1 MSQFADVILP
11 LPLHKYYTYRIPAEL
26 KENLSTGSRVIVPFG
41 RKKYYTAI
49 VIFTHNHAPAD
60 YETKEIISLL
70 DNEPILRRPQLK
82 FWEWIAGYY
91 FCSVGDV
98 YKAALPSGLKLE
110 SETLVSP
117 NPDYE
122 ENPDNRL
129 TERESILLD
138 TLSKYPKISVQ
149 DLEKESGLRNI
160 LPVIRTLLDKEA
172 LFITEQIKRKY
183 RPKTE
188 TYIKLAFRP
197 EEQEKLRP
205 IFEQLTPAKK
215 QLKLLM
221 AYLELSSFMQRG
233 RCILICPFRADRQR
247 NTDLL

>member
-1 MSQFADVILP
+1 M
-11 LPLHKYYTYRIPAEL
+11 
-26 KENLSTGSRVIVPFG
+26 
-41 RKKYYTAI
+41 
-49 VIFTHNHAPAD
+49 
-60 YETKEIISLL
+60 
-70 DNEPILRRPQLK
+70 
-82 FWEWIAGYY
+82 
-91 FCSVGDV
+91 

-172 LFITEQIKRKY
+172 LFITEQIKRK
-183 RPKTE
+183 
-188 TYIKLAFRP
+188 
-197 EEQEKLRP
+197 
-205 IFEQLTPAKK
+205 
-215 QLKLLM
+215 
-221 AYLELSSFMQRG
+221 
-233 RCILICPFRADRQR
+233 
-247 NTDLL
+247 

>member
-1 MSQFADVILP
+1 MNLFYGVLNSNFGNGLP
-11 LPLHKYYTYRIPAEL
+11 
-26 KENLSTGSRVIVPFG
+26 
-41 RKKYYTAI
+41 
-49 VIFTHNHAPAD
+49 D
-60 YETKEIISLL
+60 IISV
-70 DNEPILRRPQLK
+70 
-82 FWEWIAGYY
+82 
-91 FCSVGDV
+91 SVGDV

-233 RCILICPFRADRQR
+233 QFKRYAETLCSKEPMYPHLSFQG
-247 NTDLL
+247 